1 MNLST
6 NFKDLA
12 MTMSTFSHEWVTGS
26 RLTFLSQ
33 TTRKKDKNSKF
44 ANRQYRTL
52 ISERRKIIN
61 MSPILDQDFSLG
73 SIFTPWRREVETK
86 QSLMF
91 LLSWGDRH
99 QKVRKVKVVRI
110 YRADKWRGESYGKNS
125 RNLDNGSFDF
135 LTEY

>member
-26 RLTFLSQ
+26 RLTFLLQLQKCTKIQ
-33 TTRKKDKNSKF
+33 TL

-52 ISERRKIIN
+52 ISKRRKIIN
-61 MSPILDQDFSLG
+61 MSPTLDTDFSLG
-73 SIFTPWRREVETK
+73 SIFTLRCREVENK

-91 LLSWGDRH
+91 LWSWGDRH
-99 QKVRKVKVVRI
+99 PKVRKAKVVRI
-110 YRADKWRGESYGKNS
+110 HRADKWRGESYGKNS
-125 RNLDNGSFDF
+125 RNLKNGSFDF
-135 LTEY
+135 LAEY